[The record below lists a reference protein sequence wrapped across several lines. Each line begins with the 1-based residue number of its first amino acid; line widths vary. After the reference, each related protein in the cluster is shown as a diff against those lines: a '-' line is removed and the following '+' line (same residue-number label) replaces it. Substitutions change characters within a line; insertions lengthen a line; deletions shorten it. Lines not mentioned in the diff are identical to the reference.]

1 MKKIWNLVI
10 GGIENKI
17 FNLFLMTFIVIVGAF
32 MGVLVWQTKLLS
44 SIAAE
49 TSQKQVE
56 MMSGITNETM
66 NQVVTSNLNDLT
78 DLTAEKFDSTF
89 RVLRSE
95 VEILSDY
102 AELLLQDPSS
112 FPAVSV
118 SPPDASKE
126 GKVTA
131 QLLYEEKISNIKII
145 SISLIYL

>member
-32 MGVLVWQTKLLS
+32 MGVLVWQTRLLS

-89 RVLRSE
+89 RVL
-95 VEILSDY
+95 
-102 AELLLQDPSS
+102 
-112 FPAVSV
+112 
-118 SPPDASKE
+118 
-126 GKVTA
+126 
-131 QLLYEEKISNIKII
+131 
-145 SISLIYL
+145 